1 MSDHNQPRRGA
12 VAHLSGAN
20 IRYRE
25 TGEGPPVVF
34 VHGLLVNSDLW
45 RHTVPPIAAAGYR
58 CLTPDWPLGSH
69 SIPAPGADLTPT
81 GLADLIAE
89 FLDHLDLTDV
99 TVVANDTG
107 GAITQILLTRRPE
120 RIGRAVLA
128 AVDSYESFLPQP
140 FTLLPQV
147 ARVPGGIRVM
157 TELLR
162 PRSLHRLPFVFGRL
176 TKRPI
181 PRETI
186 DSYLRPAIES
196 AAIRAD
202 LRRFLRHAHRGYT
215 LDAATRFGSVGV
227 PVLVVWAR
235 EDKLFPASFAERLVR
250 DLPHATLE
258 LVDDS
263 YTLIPEDRPELLA
276 ERILEFTRLHATP

>member
-1 MSDHNQPRRGA
+1 MTDHDPSWRTDIA
-12 VAHLSGAN
+12 PLSTAD

-25 TGEGPPVVF
+25 TGDGPPIVF

-45 RHTVPPIAAAGYR
+45 RHTVPPIAAAGHR

-69 SIPAPGADLTPT
+69 SIPAPAADLTPT
-81 GLADLIAE
+81 GVADLIAE
-89 FLDHLDLTDV
+89 FLDRLDLTDV
-99 TVVANDTG
+99 TIVANDTG
-107 GAITQILLTRRPE
+107 GAITQILLTRRPQ
-120 RIGRAVLA
+120 RIGRVVLA

-140 FTLLPQV
+140 FSLLPQV
-147 ARVPGGIRVM
+147 ARMPGAMRLM

-162 PRSLHRLPFVFGRL
+162 PRFLHRLPFVFGRL

-181 PRETI
+181 PRETV
-186 DSYLRPAIES
+186 DSYLRPSRES

-202 LRRFLRHAHRGYT
+202 LRRFLRHAHRRYT
-215 LDAATRFGSVGV
+215 LDAATRFDSVTV
-227 PVLVVWAR
+227 PALIVWAR
-235 EDKLFPASFAERLVR
+235 DDRLFPMSFAERLQR

-258 LVDDS
+258 VVDDA